1 MKMLFF
7 RHFNSL
13 RASRV
18 AVEDALLKGRVRG
31 TRPAEEAAR
40 GRGGCTDDI
49 GDNLP
54 PQDEA
59 LDKARGLIV
68 NSGLSG

>member
-1 MKMLFF
+1 MVFAGGGPAITPPPLPPT
-7 RHFNSL
+7 S
-13 RASRV
+13 SV
-18 AVEDALLKGRVRG
+18 AVEDALLKGR
-31 TRPAEEAAR
+31 
-40 GRGGCTDDI
+40 GRGGTDDMA